1 MGFWS
6 PLHDVNFV
14 DLIMVISNEKAR
26 NLCLFVIRI
35 SRELFIR
42 STSQLA
48 GLLPRTR
55 GSTASNLVHVTPIA
69 SRATMLTSAALE
81 HLYHWVVW
89 SSLESN
95 NVTIHILNYKY
106 QMCLIPSGR
115 SWCVWISGTYMV
127 QCSKKRHVLLSGLC
141 FQPWLQKKE
150 TRWRWL
156 LCQTVPETNG
166 WHHSWVTPDQVT
178 RLQLDLNWNR
188 DAFFECWWINI
199 CLQDDEWANCSY

>member
-14 DLIMVISNEKAR
+14 DLIMVISNEKAG

-55 GSTASNLVHVTPIA
+55 GSAASNLVHVTPIA

-95 NVTIHILNYKY
+95 NVIIHILNCKY
-106 QMCLIPSGR
+106 QMCLIPSAGLDVSGSAVPTWSSAQR
-115 SWCVWISGTYMV
+115 SAMFCCQGCAFSRG
-127 QCSKKRHVLLSGLC
+127 SKKKKQDGDDYYAKRS
-141 FQPWLQKKE
+141 QKPMADI
-150 TRWRWL
+150 
-156 LCQTVPETNG
+156 TVG
-166 WHHSWVTPDQVT
+166 SHQIKWHGC
-178 RLQLDLNWNR
+178 N
-188 DAFFECWWINI
+188 
-199 CLQDDEWANCSY
+199 

>member
-6 PLHDVNFV
+6 PLHDVHFD

-55 GSTASNLVHVTPIA
+55 GSAASNLVHVTPIA
-69 SRATMLTSAALE
+69 SRDTMLTSAALE

-95 NVTIHILNYKY
+95 NVIIHILNCKY
-106 QMCLIPSGR
+106 QMCLIPSAGLDVSGSAVPTWSSAQR
-115 SWCVWISGTYMV
+115 SAMFVVRVVLSAV
-127 QCSKKRHVLLSGLC
+127 APKKRNKMAMTIMPNGPRNQWLTSQLGHTRSSDTAAIRLELKQRC
-141 FQPWLQKKE
+141 FFWMLM
-150 TRWRWL
+150 
-156 LCQTVPETNG
+156 N
-166 WHHSWVTPDQVT
+166 
-178 RLQLDLNWNR
+178 
-188 DAFFECWWINI
+188 
-199 CLQDDEWANCSY
+199 

>member
-14 DLIMVISNEKAR
+14 DLIMVISNENAG
-26 NLCLFVIRI
+26 NLCLFVIRV
-35 SRELFIR
+35 SREVFIR

-55 GSTASNLVHVTPIA
+55 GSAALNLVHVTPIA
-69 SRATMLTSAALE
+69 SRATRLTSAALE

-95 NVTIHILNYKY
+95 NVIIHILNCKY

-127 QCSKKRHVLLSGLC
+127 QCSKKRHVCCQGCAFSRGSKKKK
-141 FQPWLQKKE
+141 QDGDDYYAKRSQKPMADI
-150 TRWRWL
+150 
-156 LCQTVPETNG
+156 TVG
-166 WHHSWVTPDQVT
+166 SHQIKWHGC
-178 RLQLDLNWNR
+178 N
-188 DAFFECWWINI
+188 
-199 CLQDDEWANCSY
+199 